1 MSICTHIHI
10 LTLTHTRTLSIH
22 TCFCRKKS
30 CHNLAFFWDSEVDN
44 AASYSTNP
52 RKSRVVLYK
61 NAIPKSTAFLP
72 FQKKVNKTFLPK
84 SRDLIP
90 FDCTSAK
97 RVKNFEVD

>member
-1 MSICTHIHI
+1 MYTYTYTHTHTYTHIKY
-10 LTLTHTRTLSIH
+10 THMFLQKEVLPQ
-22 TCFCRKKS
+22 FG
-30 CHNLAFFWDSEVDN
+30 FFWDSEVDN